1 MTSNCHNLFI
11 FLVCLLNV
19 AKIRAQCEVPRA
31 GDQRVLTPESNKPT
45 YSDGDTV
52 TFQCIVG
59 YRPVNPKTY
68 RTLTCSGNSWDY
80 STLELQCTKKT
91 CGPLPDFPNGRYTY
105 SPDGAEGIL
114 FGATATAE
122 CNEGYRLLR
131 YPDRHCRDSGWDG
144 REPVCEVVKCLPPP
158 EILNGQPD
166 EPLEDVYEY
175 GQAVTYICNAG
186 YTRFGDSIVSC
197 SSEGTFQ
204 PSPPECKKVYC
215 DPPNVP
221 NGKRIHG
228 RPPFTYKSTI
238 QFACNVGF
246 KMVGSGSL
254 VCERNGWNSSPPNC
268 TEIRCEPLPDF
279 PNGTYTYS
287 PEGAEGILFGAT
299 ATAECN
305 EGYWL
310 LRYTA
315 RHCRA
320 FGWDGREPVCKVV
333 KCFPPPEI
341 LNGQPE
347 EPLLDEY
354 EYGQAVTYVCNA
366 GYTRSGDS
374 TVSCSN
380 NGLFQPSPPE
390 CKKKTC
396 GPLPDFPNG
405 RYIYSPEGAE
415 GILFGATATAECNEG
430 YRLLRYT
437 ARHCQASGWDGRE
450 PVCEGHC
457 EEPSVEHNRVLTPDS
472 IKSAYSNGDTA
483 KFQCSAGCEPVDP
496 KASRTI
502 TCSGSKWDYSTL
514 KLQCT
519 CKKLEFPSC
528 LTSELL
534 EIEREKLKLYRDRLA
549 VEKERL
555 QLDKDKLEV
564 IKSSLTSKKKSV
576 EL

>member
-122 CNEGYRLLR
+122 CNEGY
-131 YPDRHCRDSGWDG
+131 
-144 REPVCEVVKCLPPP
+144 
-158 EILNGQPD
+158 
-166 EPLEDVYEY
+166 
-175 GQAVTYICNAG
+175 
-186 YTRFGDSIVSC
+186 
-197 SSEGTFQ
+197 
-204 PSPPECKKVYC
+204 
-215 DPPNVP
+215 
-221 NGKRIHG
+221 
-228 RPPFTYKSTI
+228 
-238 QFACNVGF
+238 
-246 KMVGSGSL
+246 
-254 VCERNGWNSSPPNC
+254 
-268 TEIRCEPLPDF
+268 
-279 PNGTYTYS
+279 
-287 PEGAEGILFGAT
+287 
-299 ATAECN
+299 
-305 EGYWL
+305 WL

-354 EYGQAVTYVCNA
+354 EYGQAVTYICNA
-366 GYTRSGDS
+366 GYTLFGDS

-390 CKKKTC
+390 CK
-396 GPLPDFPNG
+396 
-405 RYIYSPEGAE
+405 S
-415 GILFGATATAECNEG
+415 
-430 YRLLRYT
+430 
-437 ARHCQASGWDGRE
+437 
-450 PVCEGHC
+450 HC

>member
-305 EGYWL
+305 EGYRL

-315 RHCRA
+315 RHCQA
-320 FGWDGREPVCKVV
+320 SGWDGREPVCEVV

-354 EYGQAVTYVCNA
+354 EYGQAVTYICNA
-366 GYTRSGDS
+366 GYTLFGDS

-390 CKKKTC
+390 CK
-396 GPLPDFPNG
+396 
-405 RYIYSPEGAE
+405 S
-415 GILFGATATAECNEG
+415 
-430 YRLLRYT
+430 
-437 ARHCQASGWDGRE
+437 
-450 PVCEGHC
+450 HC